1 MQNIVVISISSLIT
15 LTDIPCQLPRGF
27 DALLKTAIA
36 AFLDHMKDNNSNSSH
51 YTGQHVGTPV
61 KSWMILLKQSFT
73 AITVAS
79 CDL

>member
-1 MQNIVVISISSLIT
+1 MQNVVIISVSSLIT
-15 LTDIPCQLPRGF
+15 LPDVPYQLSRGF

-36 AFLDHMKDNNSNSSH
+36 AYLDHMKDNNSNSH

-73 AITVAS
+73 ALTVAS